1 MKALAHLTLLS
12 LLFVTSAAQS
22 SIPALSSITN
32 DSTHSTTAT
41 TTTST
46 TTTPSTTPTTLASS
60 NSTTTTPSTTPTTLA
75 SSNSTTTTPST
86 TPTTLASSN
95 STTTTPST
103 TPTTLA
109 SSNSTISVPPAAQ
122 SSIPAL
128 SSITNDSTHSTT
140 ATTTTSTTTT
150 PSTTPTTLASS
161 NSTTT
166 TPSTT
171 PTTLASSNSTT
182 TTPST
187 TPTTLA
193 SSTSTATP
201 TPSTSVSVSSTVPVS
216 TVTSTESKSS
226 TVAKTSPIGNTTTKT
241 TSPVSGNS
249 SSIAPSPTTQ
259 MSNNGSTVTPITQ
272 NNSSEAVTPVTSG
285 NVTSS
290 KISTT
295 NSRPTVPIN
304 PCQGAP
310 CKGGSSCVT
319 LNDTHICLC
328 TLGYYYNSST
338 CKKGK
343 LFPGSI
349 RVKVSEV
356 SGLGD
361 ENSVA
366 YQRLHIQI
374 TNFFKNA
381 FDNSDYG
388 QTVID
393 KVSTSP
399 SARSA
404 VRAGDKTAVV
414 EVLNIFTETTKES
427 EKTVSQS
434 IRKAIQNSSGDI
446 AGYNPQTLCDYYG
459 CEKENEHDDCS
470 NGLLCKC
477 KQGMERPNPQVP
489 VCVVPAVKC
498 PDTCNADNNEQ
509 CLVNKSGGNPECV
522 CLPGYKKDDRGVC
535 QECAF
540 GYSGVNCEDNFQLI
554 LTVVGSIGGALILC
568 LVIALIFL
576 ASPRNKNKNI
586 EEQNLIENDFQNLR
600 LQQTT
605 GFSNL
610 GADGSIFP
618 KVRANVSGQPP
629 NPYAH
634 QRSMPRPDY

>member
-1 MKALAHLTLLS
+1 MDPGRGTEGRSLGTFALTVNVNVGQYRESLSAVAAPGLT
-12 LLFVTSAAQS
+12 
-22 SIPALSSITN
+22 P
-32 DSTHSTTAT
+32 
-41 TTTST
+41 
-46 TTTPSTTPTTLASS
+46 
-60 NSTTTTPSTTPTTLA
+60 
-75 SSNSTTTTPST
+75 
-86 TPTTLASSN
+86 
-95 STTTTPST
+95 
-103 TPTTLA
+103 
-109 SSNSTISVPPAAQ
+109 AQ

-193 SSTSTATP
+193 SSTSTTATP
-201 TPSTSVSVSSTVPVS
+201 TPSTSVSVSIP
-216 TVTSTESKSS
+216 
-226 TVAKTSPIGNTTTKT
+226 
-241 TSPVSGNS
+241 
-249 SSIAPSPTTQ
+249 
-259 MSNNGSTVTPITQ
+259 
-272 NNSSEAVTPVTSG
+272 
-285 NVTSS
+285 
-290 KISTT
+290 
-295 NSRPTVPIN
+295 RN

-618 KVRANVSGQPP
+618 KVRANISGQPP